1 MKVLNILFYVV
12 SIIPF
17 IALPFLFVNW
27 ARYMKARAENRSRRV
42 PFPAKMPVK
51 SVVFFV
57 APIVIAIAIAEIVA
71 ARSRAEALKFLRDI
85 SGNYKVYVNSKPAR
99 DPDGI
104 VSALKT
110 TAPQLAQHSHPTK
123 MIRVDIENERG
134 TLTLQLG
141 RDSGYA
147 QEYWVFYPKYRIT
160 LNNEIGRVTTPV
172 FNEY

>member
-1 MKVLNILFYVV
+1 MNVLNAIFYFV
-12 SIIPF
+12 SFIPL

-27 ARYMKARAENRSRRV
+27 ARYMKARADNRSKLV
-42 PFPAKMPVK
+42 PVPNKMPVK
-51 SVVFFV
+51 SVLFFV
-57 APIVIAIAIAEIVA
+57 APIVIAIAIAEIVT
-71 ARSRAEALKFLRDI
+71 ARSRVEALNFLRDV
-85 SGNYKVYVNSKPAR
+85 SGNYKVYVNSQIPR

-110 TAPQLAQHSHPTK
+110 TAPELAHHSHPTK
-123 MIRVDIENERG
+123 TIRVDIETDKG

-160 LNNEIGRVTTPV
+160 SNNEIGRMTTPL
-172 FNEY
+172 FDEY